1 MATPDCETLMLPLLS
16 RLKDGKTCVLK
27 EITTELSNDFLLTA
41 QESRNCC
48 QREPVQDGPDGRRTA
63 GRPDDL
69 MIEHGLGVSVAVI
82 YHLKRI
88 DSDFFSE
95 D

>member
-1 MATPDCETLMLPLLS
+1 MTRINLRLFSRRITRNRGDATDRELLLELLGN
-16 RLKDGKTCVLK
+16 RLVL
-27 EITTELSNDFLLTA
+27 
-41 QESRNCC
+41 
-48 QREPVQDGPDGRRTA
+48 REPVQDGPDGRRTA